1 MKVVNLRYVAA
12 AYPLTKKLYEDYSTK
27 AETLLGLIE
36 ELDSLYKGF
45 KSMFYDPS
53 TGKLRINTMIYYGDM
68 DKVPVAV
75 LDLKQP
81 ISGGAKITFW

>member
-1 MKVVNLRYVAA
+1 
-12 AYPLTKKLYEDYSTK
+12 
-27 AETLLGLIE
+27 
-36 ELDSLYKGF
+36 
-45 KSMFYDPS
+45 MFYDPS